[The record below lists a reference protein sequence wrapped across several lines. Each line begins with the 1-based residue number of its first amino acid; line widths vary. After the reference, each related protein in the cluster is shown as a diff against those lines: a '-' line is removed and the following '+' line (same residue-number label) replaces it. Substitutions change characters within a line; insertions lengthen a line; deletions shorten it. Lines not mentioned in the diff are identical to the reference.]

1 MITACGSAVYAGSM
15 SKYVIEELCRIPVE
29 VDLASELRYR
39 NPLVDEHT
47 LLVVLSQSGETAD
60 AIAAMKECK
69 ARSVRVLAI
78 ENVLGS
84 TIAKLADDVVYT
96 WAGPE
101 IVPLQLFAYYVAKA
115 NGYSIDKP
123 KNLAKSVTVE

>member
-29 VDLASELRYR
+29 ADLASDLRYR

-47 LLVVLSQSGETAD
+47 L
-60 AIAAMKECK
+60 
-69 ARSVRVLAI
+69 
-78 ENVLGS
+78 
-84 TIAKLADDVVYT
+84 
-96 WAGPE
+96 
-101 IVPLQLFAYYVAKA
+101 QLFAYYVAKA
-115 NGYSIDKP
+115 NGCSIDKP

>member
-29 VDLASELRYR
+29 ADLASELRYR

-47 LLVVLSQSGETAD
+47 LLVVVSQSGETAN

-69 ARSVRVLAI
+69 ARSARVLAI
-78 ENVLGS
+78 ENVLGWRS
-84 TIAKLADDVVYT
+84 CPCSCLPTMWQRPMDALLTNRRIWLNPLLWSKL
-96 WAGPE
+96 
-101 IVPLQLFAYYVAKA
+101 
-115 NGYSIDKP
+115 
-123 KNLAKSVTVE
+123 

>member
-29 VDLASELRYR
+29 ADLASELRYR

-47 LLVVLSQSGETAD
+47 PLVVLSQSGETAD